1 MHGIHQ
7 RKDRQLAYS
16 IDDKIEWFVIFTY
29 EFAKRHKLTLKQAF
43 NYLMRYK
50 GIDFVDQHYD
60 YVHTQSFVSIVDD
73 MTEYCHKMGG
83 ALL

>member
-1 MHGIHQ
+1 M
-7 RKDRQLAYS
+7 AYS

-50 GIDFVDQHYD
+50 GIDFCG
-60 YVHTQSFVSIVDD
+60 S
-73 MTEYCHKMGG
+73 
-83 ALL
+83 AL